1 LTAKIPDEFKDLLER
16 PLYGYLATLMPDNQ
30 PQLSVVWRAYDGER
44 VLVSTT
50 RERQKAQN
58 MLARP
63 QVTFLAIDP
72 ENPFRYVEIRGT
84 VEVTEEGGIELAD
97 HLTQLYT
104 GKSTYYGD
112 MVPAEQVQ
120 QETRVAC
127 KITPTRVRTY
137 GSSG

>member
-1 LTAKIPDEFKDLLER
+1 MTLKVPDDFMDLLEK
-16 PLYGYLATLMPDNQ
+16 PFYGYVATLMPDNQ
-30 PQLSVVWRAYDGER
+30 PQLSVMWYKYDGEH
-44 VLVSTT
+44 VLVSTV

-72 ENPFRYVEIRGT
+72 QNPFRYVEIRGT

-97 HLTQLYT
+97 QLTRRYT
-104 GKSTYYGD
+104 DKTTYYGD
-112 MVPAEQVQ
+112 MVPAEQAQ

-127 KITPTRVRTY
+127 KITPTRIRTY
-137 GSSG
+137 G